1 VKKNKKRNKKNE
13 KQKKRNKKYKK
24 KETKKTKK
32 KKKNKKYK
40 EKKRNT
46 LQGKIER
53 HANYKRT
60 KNGDK
65 SPDPLGALRRS
76 QIFMFFESFAQSLCV
91 ATLGK
96 INRGQLIIVQGQERM
111 EFGVEKIEKS
121 DKPAVQKKE
130 KSDKP
135 AKKEKSD
142 KPAVH
147 AVFKAATINVLNPQF
162 WIMLLS
168 FGALVLSLT

>member
-1 VKKNKKRNKKNE
+1 MV
-13 KQKKRNKKYKK
+13 
-24 KETKKTKK
+24 
-32 KKKNKKYK
+32 
-40 EKKRNT
+40 
-46 LQGKIER
+46 
-53 HANYKRT
+53 
-60 KNGDK
+60 
-65 SPDPLGALRRS
+65 
-76 QIFMFFESFAQSLCV
+76 FESFAQSLCV

-111 EFGVEKIEKS
+111 EFGVEKI
-121 DKPAVQKKE
+121 E